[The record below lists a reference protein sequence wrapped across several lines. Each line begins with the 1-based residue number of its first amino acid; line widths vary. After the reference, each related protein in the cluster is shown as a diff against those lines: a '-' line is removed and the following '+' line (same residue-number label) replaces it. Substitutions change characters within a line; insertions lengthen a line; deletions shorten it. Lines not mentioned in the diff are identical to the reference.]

1 MRNSTFRRR
10 MAWARQ
16 TSVAAEC
23 LEIRTLLSGILPHAM
38 WAQGASFGRPDHHGR
53 GDDSF
58 GWDGA
63 GRGSAALTYFLGDVP
78 GSFSLSTADVQTA
91 ITQAFDVWSAV
102 VDVSFAQTT
111 TPGLSDSIDITFD
124 NIDGTGS
131 TLAFAYFPDD
141 VNSNPLAGDIQ
152 FDTSETW
159 EIGNDQGS
167 AAFDFLLVAVHE
179 VGHAIGLDH
188 SDIADSVMFPSSG
201 ASDFFTALD
210 ATDVAAARAIYATI
224 GDSPIDPEPSPQ
236 PDPEPSGTIALVDG
250 VLTVTGT
257 ESRDRVVL
265 RQFRSSDGGRLAVMI
280 NSQRQTFSLADVDS
294 VFINSLGGNDFV
306 AARRNVRIDLTIDG
320 GAGND
325 LIRGGSGND
334 NLTGG
339 LGNDRIIGGR
349 GNDVIDCG
357 AGDDRLR
364 GRGGNDTLNGGDDN
378 DTLVGGRGD
387 DLLDGG
393 AGANVLKPDGGRDRL
408 VGRPD
413 RDTVFSGGR
422 FRPFEFLRNR
432 GRGVELGE
440 TKLGQLIATISSRLG
455 LW

>member
-1 MRNSTFRRR
+1 

-38 WAQGASFGRPDHHGR
+38 WAQGFSFGRPDHLGR
-53 GDDSF
+53 GEDSQ

-63 GRGSAALTYFLGDVP
+63 GRGIAALTYFLGDVP
-78 GSFSLSTADVQTA
+78 TSFSLSTADVQSA
-91 ITQAFDVWSAV
+91 ITQAFDVWAAV
-102 VDVSFAQTT
+102 VDVSFTPTT
-111 TPGLSDSIDITFD
+111 TAGLSDSIDISFD

-131 TLAFAYFPDD
+131 TLAFAYSPDD
-141 VNSNPLAGDIQ
+141 LNSNPLAGDIQ

-167 AAFDFLLVAVHE
+167 AAFVFLLVAVHE
-179 VGHAIGLDH
+179 VGHAIGLEH

-210 ATDVAAARAIYATI
+210 ATDVAAARTIYATI
-224 GDSPIDPEPSPQ
+224 GESPIDPEPSPQ
-236 PDPEPSGTIALVDG
+236 PDPEPAGTVALVDG

-257 ESRDRVVL
+257 ENRDRVVL
-265 RQFRSSDGGRLAVMI
+265 RQFRTSDGDRLAVVI
-280 NSQRQTFSLADVDS
+280 NARHQLFRVADIDS
-294 VFINSLGGNDFV
+294 VFIKTLGGNDFV
-306 AARRNVRIDLTIDG
+306 AARRNVRLDLTIDG

-325 LIRGGSGND
+325 IIRSGSGND

-339 LGNDRIIGGR
+339 LGNDRIMGGR
-349 GNDVIDCG
+349 GNDVIDGG
-357 AGDDRLR
+357 AGNDRLR
-364 GRGGNDTLNGGDDN
+364 GQGGNDTLNGGDDN

-393 AGANVLKPDGGRDRL
+393 AGTNVLRSDGGRDRL
-408 VGRPD
+408 VGRGD
-413 RDTVFSGGR
+413 RDSVFGGGR
-422 FRPFEFLRNR
+422 VRPFDFLRNR
-432 GRGVELGE
+432 GRGVDVSETVLGR
-440 TKLGQLIATISSRLG
+440 LIATISSRLRR
-455 LW
+455 W

>member
-23 LEIRTLLSGILPHAM
+23 LEIRMLLSGILPHAM

-440 TKLGQLIATISSRLG
+440 TRLGQLIATISSRLG

>member
-1 MRNSTFRRR
+1 MRSSTFRRR

-23 LEIRTLLSGILPHAM
+23 LEFRTLLSGILPHAM
-38 WAQGASFGRPDHHGR
+38 WAHGGAFGRPDHLGR
-53 GDDSF
+53 GDDSL

-63 GRGSAALTYFLGDVP
+63 GRGSAALTFYLGDVP
-78 GSFSLSTADVQTA
+78 SAFSLSTADVQAA
-91 ITQAFDVWSAV
+91 ITQAFDVWAAV
-102 VDVSFAQTT
+102 IDVSFTQTT

-124 NIDGTGS
+124 NIDGAGS
-131 TLAFAYFPDD
+131 TLAFAYYPDD

-179 VGHAIGLDH
+179 VGHAIGIDH
-188 SDIADSVMFPSSG
+188 SDNSDSVMFPSSG
-201 ASDFFTALD
+201 ATDFFTALSAED
-210 ATDVAAARAIYATI
+210 IAAARSIYTAI
-224 GDSPIDPEPSPQ
+224 GEDPIDPDPSPQ

-257 ESRDRVVL
+257 ANRDRVIL
-265 RQFRSSDGGRLAVMI
+265 RQLRRSDGDQLAVRI
-280 NSQRQTFSLADVDS
+280 NNQHQVFSVADVDS
-294 VFINSLGGNDFV
+294 VFVNTLGGNDV
-306 AARRNVRIDLTIDG
+306 VIARRNVHLDLAIDG
-320 GAGND
+320 GDGND
-325 LIRGGSGND
+325 RILSGSGND

-339 LGNDRIIGGR
+339 LGNDRINGGQ
-349 GNDVIDCG
+349 GNDVIDGG

-364 GRGGNDTLNGGDDN
+364 GQGGDDTLNGGDDN
-378 DTLVGGRGD
+378 DTLIGGRGD

-393 AGANVLKPDGGRDRL
+393 AGTNVLRPDSGRDRL
-408 VGRPD
+408 IGRGD
-413 RDTVFSGGR
+413 RDSVLSGGR

-432 GRGVELGE
+432 GRGVDVSE
-440 TKLGQLIATISSRLG
+440 TRFGRLIATISARLQ